1 MSRLFQYVR
10 LASESDMYIVKYL
23 HDQHYTSVITLVCI
37 HLLQYSRVAVQQH
50 RSNSP

>member
-37 HLLQYSRVAVQQH
+37 HAVVAVQQH